1 MQGKITSCGAPQLLH
16 CGGNSACHGR
26 QYSSE
31 DYITYLTRAS
41 ATDDEHRLG
50 QELVGGV
57 AALCSTALST
67 ISLFRPLAREE
78 GCGSDAADDLAQGK
92 WKRFGMD
99 IAVDASAKLWLI
111 EFNHKPGMRAAR
123 GATGQAKR
131 QLVARFYHDEGV
143 LLAARSSRRAEGF
156 NKGAG
161 DEVRAHTASG
171 GLRCPAALEIS
182 RTERENVCVCERE
195 REQARAREPEPIF
208 RDIPFIE
215 NPICINKAHFV
226 QPEKVLLQTWVCKT
240 QAVHPSG

>member
-1 MQGKITSCGAPQLLH
+1 M
-16 CGGNSACHGR
+16 
-26 QYSSE
+26 
-31 DYITYLTRAS
+31 
-41 ATDDEHRLG
+41 G

-161 DEVRAHTASG
+161 DEVRAHGFTR
-171 GLRCPAALEIS
+171 L
-182 RTERENVCVCERE
+182 
-195 REQARAREPEPIF
+195 
-208 RDIPFIE
+208 
-215 NPICINKAHFV
+215 
-226 QPEKVLLQTWVCKT
+226 
-240 QAVHPSG
+240 AVPSCS